1 MPLVQVSLA
10 AGRTPEQIRALIS
23 ELTAA
28 VVRAVDAPRSSVR
41 VMVTEVPATHWA
53 AGDVT
58 IQERAQS

>member
-10 AGRTPEQIRALIS
+10 AGRTPEQIRSLIS

-28 VVRAVDAPRSSVR
+28 VVRAVDAPASNVR
-41 VMVTEVPATHWA
+41 VIVTEVPATHWA

-58 IQERAQS
+58 IDERARS